1 MFIFLN
7 SQKEYYKW
15 TDDDCKLK
23 GVDFHQE
30 GKSKKKKS
38 STYSKM
44 LPLVTLYSWIQRCS
58 YFILEPFEHGLHD
71 RKTNSQPFIS
81 IIFNQ
86 VFNNITDM
94 C

>member
-1 MFIFLN
+1 
-7 SQKEYYKW
+7 
-15 TDDDCKLK
+15 
-23 GVDFHQE
+23 
-30 GKSKKKKS
+30 
-38 STYSKM
+38 M
-44 LPLVTLYSWIQRCS
+44 LPLVTLYSWVQRCS

-71 RKTNSQPFIS
+71 KKMNSQPFIS